1 MDVFCIGMYRS
12 GSTWQYHV
20 VGHLLENHC
29 GGRRLGIVTGPEY
42 ARAPA
47 GDADSWRVLKTHAA
61 HPAFAEAL
69 TSGRALAVYSYRDL
83 RDVAYSLMHK
93 FAAPFEEIVERKNLL
108 HVCLDND
115 AFWTAQPRTL
125 CQRYET
131 IMAEPAASV
140 AELASHLGIE
150 LGAGEAVAVA
160 EEYSL
165 KANVWRTIELANR
178 LREEGVDLDD
188 PANAIHFD
196 GQTLLHWNHIRSGRV
211 GSWREE
217 AKPRELAVL
226 AGVCGAWLI
235 ARGYEPDL
243 GWALPALGHFQA
255 ELAAT
260 QQALHEARAELAR
273 QSWQLRELH
282 EATPVALGL
291 ARRFHKL
298 SARYP
303 RLAATLKRLLRPLV
317 AEAAERC

>member
-20 VGHLLENHC
+20 VGHLLEKHRDA
-29 GGRRLGIVTGPEY
+29 RRLGIVTGPEY
-42 ARAPA
+42 ARAA
-47 GDADSWRVLKTHAA
+47 SEQADAWRVLKTHAG

-69 TSGRALAVYSYRDL
+69 ASGRALAVYSYRDL
-83 RDVAYSLMHK
+83 RDVAYSLVHK
-93 FAAPFEEIVERKNLL
+93 FAEPFEEVVERKHWL

-131 IMAEPAASV
+131 ITAEPARAV
-140 AELASHLGIE
+140 EELASHLGVE
-150 LGAGEAVAVA
+150 LAEGEAASVA
-160 EEYSL
+160 EAYSL

-188 PANAIHFD
+188 PANALRFD
-196 GQTLLHWNHIRSGRV
+196 GQTLLHWNHIRAGRT
-211 GSWREE
+211 GGWRQE
-217 AKPRELAVL
+217 ASPRELAVL

-243 GWALPALGHFQA
+243 AWALPALEHFQG

-273 QSWQLRELH
+273 QTAQLRELY
-282 EATPVALGL
+282 ETTPVALGL
-291 ARRFHKL
+291 AKRYHKL

-303 RLAATLKRLLRPLV
+303 RLAATLKRLLRPL
-317 AEAAERC
+317 AAKAPAP

>member
-12 GSTWQYHV
+12 GSTWQYHIV
-20 VGHLLENHC
+20 AHLLEKHR

-42 ARAPA
+42 AHAAEGAPD
-47 GDADSWRVLKTHAA
+47 GWRVLKTHAG

-69 TSGRALAVYSYRDL
+69 ASGRALAVYAYRDL
-83 RDVAYSLMHK
+83 RDVAYSLVHK
-93 FAAPFEEIVERKNLL
+93 FAAPFEEVVEHKHWL

-150 LGAGEAVAVA
+150 LAEGEAAAVA

-178 LREEGVDLDD
+178 LREEGVDLEDR
-188 PANAIHFD
+188 ANAFRFD
-196 GQTLLHWNHIRSGRV
+196 GESLLHWNHIRSGRV
-211 GSWREE
+211 GGWRQESS
-217 AKPRELAVL
+217 PRELAVL
-226 AGVCGAWLI
+226 AGVCGDWLI

-243 GWALPALGHFQA
+243 AWALPALGHFQA
-255 ELAAT
+255 ELAAAEK
-260 QQALHEARAELAR
+260 ALHEARAELAR
-273 QSWQLRELH
+273 QAKQLQELH
-282 EATPVALGL
+282 ERTPVALGL
-291 ARRFHKL
+291 AQRYHKL

-303 RLAATLKRLLRPLV
+303 RLAATLKRLLRPLA
-317 AEAAERC
+317 AEAPAR